1 MTTTVLNLQRRL
13 LAFGFNP
20 GTPDGARAR
29 LREKGAPTHTP
40 TGMATSPA
48 RRKAIRAHERNVLTA
63 YSGPATGGEPWTIG
77 GRHTSAAGH
86 PKVVKGMTIAARAR
100 PISSACG

>member
-48 RRKAIRAHERNVLTA
+48 GRNAIRAHERNVLTA
-63 YSGPATGGEPWTIG
+63 YSGPATGGEPGPSVGAIRVPPG
-77 GRHTSAAGH
+77 ILRSS
-86 PKVVKGMTIAARAR
+86 RA
-100 PISSACG
+100 

>member
-13 LAFGFNP
+13 RAFGFNP

-40 TGMATSPA
+40 PA
-48 RRKAIRAHERNVLTA
+48 WQ
-63 YSGPATGGEPWTIG
+63 PAPPG
-77 GRHTSAAGH
+77 
-86 PKVVKGMTIAARAR
+86 ARL
-100 PISSACG
+100 